1 MSSFP
6 CEFQTSQFHNCMSQF
21 LKIYMSDSERER
33 CFCIHMDIHI
43 PSQYL
48 LLKNPACNNYC
59 QDIVYPIDAVSLEN
73 VTDTEL
79 WFEEQKEG
87 HCYWSTMTVVVVGMA
102 WWESDT

>member
-1 MSSFP
+1 
-6 CEFQTSQFHNCMSQF
+6 
-21 LKIYMSDSERER
+21 
-33 CFCIHMDIHI
+33 MDIHI

-87 HCYWSTMTVVVVGMA
+87 HIQMRNRDAEVLNILLKTTLLVKGEVGA
-102 WWESDT
+102 